1 MITLRRT
8 VHDASGRPVADY
20 VPGTRAGH
28 PWADDLR
35 PKDGVSPDE
44 TADAVLAALPGW
56 LVGAPEEIGA
66 ALLAGG
72 ARKHRHAHCF
82 SWDFA
87 ARRVDPAWAVPE
99 LRPGLRL
106 ESALSHEAADL
117 TSLWMSAYPPGHP
130 DNPDGETFDSARTQL
145 ALLFDG
151 QVLGPLLA
159 CSTVIVDGTRP
170 VAASLV
176 SGRDGEPP
184 LGGPWIT
191 EVFRHADPEYAGL
204 GAVALR
210 ASLALAADE
219 GLPALGLAVTD
230 GNPARRTYERIGF
243 AHVESTITV
252 VVPE

>member
-1 MITLRRT
+1 MRCWPRCPGGWWVRRRR
-8 VHDASGRPVADY
+8 SGRRCSPAGQAST
-20 VPGTRAGH
+20 GTR
-28 PWADDLR
+28 
-35 PKDGVSPDE
+35 
-44 TADAVLAALPGW
+44 TAL
-56 LVGAPEEIGA
+56 
-66 ALLAGG
+66 
-72 ARKHRHAHCF
+72 
-82 SWDFA
+82 WDFA
-87 ARRVDPAWAVPE
+87 ARRVDPSWAVPE

-191 EVFRHADPEYAGL
+191 EVFRHAGPEYVGL

-210 ASLALAADE
+210 ASLALAAD
-219 GLPALGLAVTD
+219 GGCPRSGW
-230 GNPARRTYERIGF
+230 R
-243 AHVESTITV
+243 
-252 VVPE
+252 